1 MTRHA
6 LLALSLATIAG
17 CSDDAAP
24 VADAGPG
31 IRCESPKGAST
42 MVIAR
47 FGFVRAD
54 PMRQGVSDGFD
65 LDDHDSAPGDPI
77 GCGRQDY
84 TAPDGRHGVDNQLA
98 LLIPVVDSMT
108 GGALDGAI
116 QTAINNGQLLMTVTL
131 EGLDNRC
138 DDPSVTMLFRRVT
151 GMPFV
156 GSDMRVDPGQTFDQT
171 RDLPVTRANGR
182 VVGGVFT
189 SDAVNIP
196 LPVEVLDARFTLN
209 LYGARMRLRF
219 DDNGGAEG
227 IIGGG
232 ISISEFTTTAEMFNI
247 PTALRGAIGTTMR
260 LVSDLAP
267 NADGRC
273 QQLSAA
279 VSATLRPAFVNP

>member
-1 MTRHA
+1 MKRFALLLA
-6 LLALSLATIAG
+6 LLAG
-17 CSDDAAP
+17 CADDAAAP
-24 VADAGPG
+24 TPPAGPG
-31 IRCESPKGAST
+31 IRCESPKGVST

-54 PMRQGVSDGFD
+54 TTRAGVSDGFD
-65 LDDHDSAPGDPI
+65 LDDHDTAPGESV

-116 QTAINNGQLLMTVTL
+116 QTAINGGQLLMTITL
-131 EGLDNRC
+131 EDLDNRC
-138 DDPSVTMLFRRVT
+138 NDPSVTMVFRRVT

-171 RDLPVTRANGR
+171 RDLPVTRAHGR
-182 VVGGVFT
+182 VENGVLVT
-189 SDAVNIP
+189 DATNIP

-209 LYGARMRLRF
+209 LYGARMRLRL
-219 DDNGGAEG
+219 DDAGGAEG

-232 ISISEFTTTAEMFNI
+232 ISISEFTATAENFTI
-247 PTALRGAIGTTMR
+247 PMSLRGAIGTTMR
-260 LVSDLAP
+260 LVADLAP
-267 NADGRC
+267 DDNGRC

-279 VSATLRPAFVNP
+279 VSLSLRPAFVNP

>member
-1 MTRHA
+1 MKRFA
-6 LLALSLATIAG
+6 LLALLGG
-17 CSDDAAP
+17 CADDAAP
-24 VADAGPG
+24 PAAPSGPG
-31 IRCESPKGAST
+31 IRCDSPKGSST

-54 PMRQGVSDGFD
+54 TTRTGVSDGFD
-65 LDDHDSAPGDPI
+65 LDDHDSAPGDPV
-77 GCGRQDY
+77 GCGRLDY

-116 QTAINNGQLLMTVTL
+116 QTAINGGQLLMTVTV
-131 EGLDNRC
+131 EDLDDRC
-138 DDPSVTMLFRRVT
+138 DDRSVTMVFRRVT

-171 RDLPVTRANGR
+171 RDLPVTRAHGR
-182 VVGGVFT
+182 VENGVLVT
-189 SDAVNIP
+189 DATNIP

-209 LYGARMRLRF
+209 LYGARMRLKL
-219 DDNGGAEG
+219 DDAGGAEG
-227 IIGGG
+227 VIGGG
-232 ISISEFTTTAEMFNI
+232 ISISEFTATAESFTI

-260 LVSDLAP
+260 LVADLAP
-267 NADGRC
+267 DDNGRC

-279 VSATLRPAFVNP
+279 VSLSLRPAFVNP